1 MSKARLVI
9 TAIEV
14 EGRSPAE
21 VIAAY
26 GVSRSWLYE
35 LLARYRTEGDAAF
48 EPRSRRPHTSPGAT
62 PPPTVELVL
71 RLRKQLS
78 EAGLDAGADT
88 IGWHLTHHHQV
99 TLSRATIHRILTR
112 AGAVVPAP
120 AKRPKGSYLR
130 FAAEQPNETW
140 QSDFTHYRLTTGAVT
155 EIITWLDD
163 HSRLALHVSAHPR
176 ITGPIV
182 LATFRQAADR
192 HGYPASTLTDN
203 GTVYTTRF
211 AGGGSGRNHLE
222 HELRRLGIV
231 QKNSRPNHPTTCGKV
246 ERFQQTLKNWLRA
259 QPAQP
264 ATLDQLQALLDVFIA
279 AYNQHRPHRSL
290 PHRATPATAY
300 TARPKATPGADRDRD
315 THDRVRTDRIDTT
328 GCVTLRLAG
337 RLHHIGIGR
346 THAGTHV
353 LLLVQ
358 DLHVR
363 VIDAATGESCA
374 SSPSTPPATTSPP
387 AGHPDRPGN
396 DGRPD
401 PRSVGP
407 GVRDVLRHHKAEG
420 VGFEP
425 TMGVTP

>member
-35 LLARYRTEGDAAF
+35 LVKRYRAEGDAAF
-48 EPRSRRPHTSPGAT
+48 EPRSRRPHTSPRAT
-62 PPPTVELVL
+62 PAETVELVL
-71 RLRKQLS
+71 LLRKQLT
-78 EAGLDAGADT
+78 ETGLDAGADT

-99 TLSRATIHRILTR
+99 TVSRVTIHRILT
-112 AGAVVPAP
+112 AHGAVVPDP
-120 AKRPKGSYLR
+120 AKRPKSSYIR

-140 QSDFTHYRLTTGAVT
+140 QSDFTHYRLTNPDGSTGADV
-155 EIITWLDD
+155 EIISWLDD
-163 HSRLALHVSAHPR
+163 HARLALHVSAHAR

-182 LATFRQAADR
+182 LAAFGQAAAQ

-211 AGGGSGRNHLE
+211 AGGRGGRNHLE
-222 HELRRLGIV
+222 HELRRLGIM

-246 ERFQQTLKNWLRA
+246 ERFQQTMKKWLRA

-264 ATLDQLQALLDVFIA
+264 ATIAELQALIDAFVD
-279 AYNQHRPHRSL
+279 AYNHHRPHRSL

-300 TARPKATPGADRDRD
+300 TARPKAGPSADRSVD
-315 THDRVRTDRIDTT
+315 THDRVRTDKIDTT

-346 THAGTHV
+346 THTGTHV

-363 VIDAATGESCA
+363 VIDAATGELLRELTID
-374 SSPSTPPATTSPP
+374 PTRDYQAT
-387 AGHPDRPGN
+387 
-396 DGRPD
+396 GRP
-401 PRSVGP
+401 PGP
-407 GVRDVLRHHKAEG
+407 TRR
-420 VGFEP
+420 
-425 TMGVTP
+425 